1 MAVPEL
7 HPESPLDHE
16 KQLVFVVML
25 MPDELPLEFYQLD
38 VLPVQLAHDPGIPV
52 IVEEG
57 ELLLGVHR
65 GDRLVSEDLRRS
77 PSLSMD
83 LSFPYHQI
91 RARRRECF
99 TPGEDPQKG
108 HRSDDSY
115 LRPTRR
121 NPSCKLS
128 RCGSKCPKGSIS
140 SSGKPTSSS
149 RSKTSTR
156 LWWVLCPASSSGWR
170 SAKPR
175 GSVWYAGREP
185 TTQWSNWH
193 ARTLRRS
200 PPVTVSSCFSAKAST
215 R

>member
-1 MAVPEL
+1 
-7 HPESPLDHE
+7 
-16 KQLVFVVML
+16 
-25 MPDELPLEFYQLD
+25 PDKLALEFYQLD
-38 VLPVQLAHDPGIPV
+38 VLPVQLAHDPGVPV

-57 ELLLGVHR
+57 ELLLDVHC

-91 RARRRECF
+91 RARRRECS

-121 NPSCKLS
+121 NPLCKLS
-128 RCGSKCPKGSIS
+128 RCGSRSPKGSIS

-149 RSKTSTR
+149 PSRTSTR
-156 LWWVLCPASSSGWR
+156 LWWVPCPASSSGWP
-170 SAKPR
+170 SAKPLA
-175 GSVWYAGREP
+175 SAWCAGQEP
-185 TTQWSNWH
+185 TTRWSNWH
-193 ARTLRRS
+193 ARTLWRL
-200 PPVTVSSCFSAKAST
+200 PPVTVSSCFSTKAST
-215 R
+215 RSTC